1 MTKARLLL
9 SAKIHAYA
17 AHHMIERVTKQAI
30 EKETVNADD
39 LLEIKVRM
47 QEALC
52 ATAKLEQLARGMVE
66 PNEWDA

>member
-1 MTKARLLL
+1 
-9 SAKIHAYA
+9 
-17 AHHMIERVTKQAI
+17 MIERVTKQAI

-52 ATAKLEQLARGMVE
+52 ATAKLEHLARGMVE

>member
-1 MTKARLLL
+1 
-9 SAKIHAYA
+9 
-17 AHHMIERVTKQAI
+17 MIERVTKQAI

-66 PNEWDA
+66 PNDWDA